1 MHSVHYSAPFAA
13 CSTLCSALLCAWCLG
28 IWTLLWVF
36 SGTRVY
42 IYCLLTEE
50 VLRARGCL
58 LLFFSRPVMSSS
70 SWPHGLQHAR
80 PLCPSPSL
88 EVCLNSCPLHRW
100 CHSSFSSSD
109 ALFFHPQSFPVS
121 GTFPMSQL
129 FASDDQNTGV
139 SASASVLP
147 TSVWVDFPW
156 DWLVWSPCCPTRR
169 CLTIV

>member
-13 CSTLCSALLCAWCLG
+13 CSPLCSALLCAWCLG

-129 FASDDQNTGV
+129 FASTKILEFQLQHPSFQQVFGLISLEIDWFDPLAVQHVGV
-139 SASASVLP
+139 
-147 TSVWVDFPW
+147 
-156 DWLVWSPCCPTRR
+156 
-169 CLTIV
+169 